1 MIPINVILPVLRPTA
16 LRQNVL
22 YRRIFY
28 EWAYTLIM
36 FAIPFTILII
46 VNGAVIMTIHK

>member
-1 MIPINVILPVLRPTA
+1 MVPINAELPVLGPTE
-16 LRQNVL
+16 LRMNRL

-46 VNGAVIMTIHK
+46 VNGAVIMAIHK